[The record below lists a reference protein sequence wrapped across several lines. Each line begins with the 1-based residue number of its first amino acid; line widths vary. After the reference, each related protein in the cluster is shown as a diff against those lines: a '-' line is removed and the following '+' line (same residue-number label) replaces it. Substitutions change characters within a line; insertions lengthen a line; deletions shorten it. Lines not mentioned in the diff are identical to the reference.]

1 MSLRLAPN
9 ARTWLLLLCLLACAA
24 GEPYTIAPTAPR
36 LLFGNATVRAD
47 LQQQLSDGLEPAT
60 RFRDMVLGEIADPG
74 SRYAFQAHFAA
85 WMYQVTGTAGYAT
98 FAHDM
103 IIAQLAAEEA
113 LITAGQRA
121 EIAGDS
127 YLEVGPL
134 LGDMMLTLDWCP
146 GFFTTGERTRL
157 ITYANQTLYN
167 LWNPD
172 LATWGG
178 VSYPWSGWSIDNPA
192 NNYYYS
198 FLTATMMTGVATYGV
213 NPQAQA
219 WIDRFRSK
227 IDQLD
232 TFFATNLAGGGSQE
246 GTGYGTA
253 MMNLF
258 RVYYLW
264 QASTGENLADRN
276 THALNS
282 AYWFVH
288 TATPDSTFLAPTG
301 DHSRDSSAA
310 LYDYHR
316 SYLLALLRLHPADAG
331 ARVAKTLLEAAGI
344 TEMTNS
350 MNFWSDYLYN
360 QPALTGLPL
369 DTLSTAFYDP
379 FTGVFATRTG
389 WTPSA
394 TFLYQ
399 VAGPFTESHA
409 HRDQGSFVL
418 WKGGWLFDDQNI
430 RSQSGIEQD
439 ELYHNLVRFVGP
451 GGVITQVVDGPETQ
465 MLAVADN
472 AAFSYTSCD
481 TTPVYDGKPEVVTA
495 QRELLLIKPGC
506 LVVFDRASA
515 NSAAVSRVFGLN
527 MGTAPAIVGSKLTL
541 STGGHSAE
549 CWRLAPV
556 GLPWTTTAYPVGDF
570 PSGGVRAQATHNTGT
585 ASRFLHVI
593 GIDADVSAVSVSDTA
608 SATGVAIT
616 CADGRIA
623 TVRFNNTAPGGTLDL
638 RTAGGAVI
646 FNASLP
652 TTISKPPLTAMP
664 DTTPPVL
671 SAISVAAFTATTAT
685 IDWTTDEAADGQ
697 VDYGLSAVY
706 GGLSALASGPTTA
719 HSIVLTGLS
728 PGTTYHFRVTSRDA
742 ATNQSQSADHTFTTT
757 TTSEGTGAGGS
768 DAGRSD
774 SGSGA
779 CGAGLAVILLA
790 ALAVLGL
797 ARSRTHLRR

>member
-1 MSLRLAPN
+1 MSRRLAPI
-9 ARTWLLLLCLLACAA
+9 ARTWILLLCLLACAA
-24 GEPYTIAPTAPR
+24 GEPYAIAPTAPR

-85 WMYQVTGTAGYAT
+85 WMYQVTGTASYAQ

-113 LITAGQRA
+113 RIAAGQRA

-178 VSYPWSGWSIDNPA
+178 VAYPWSGWSIDNPA

-198 FLTATMMTGVATYGV
+198 FLTATMLTGVATYGA
-213 NPQAQA
+213 NGQAQA

-232 TFFATNLAGGGSQE
+232 TFFAANLAGGGSQE

-288 TATPDSTFLAPTG
+288 ATTPDSAFLAPTG
-301 DHSRDSSAA
+301 DHARDSSAA

-316 SYLLALLRLHPADAG
+316 SYLLALLKLHPADAG
-331 ARVAKTLLEAAGI
+331 ARVAKTLLETAGI
-344 TEMTNS
+344 TEMANS
-350 MNFWSDYLYN
+350 MNYWSDYLYN
-360 QPALTGLPL
+360 QPALSGLPL
-369 DTLSTAFYDP
+369 GTLSTAFYDP
-379 FTGVFATRTG
+379 YTGVFATRTG
-389 WTPSA
+389 WTSTA

-430 RSQSGIEQD
+430 RSHSGIEQD

-472 AAFSYTSCD
+472 ANFSYTSCD
-481 TTPVYDGKPEVVTA
+481 TKPAYDGKPEIIAA

-527 MGTAPAIVGSKLTL
+527 MATAPAISGSKLTL

-549 CWRLAPV
+549 CWRLAPA
-556 GLPWTTTAYPVGDF
+556 GLPWTTTAYPAGDF
-570 PSGGVRAQATHNTGT
+570 PGGGVRAQAAHSTGT
-585 ASRFLHVI
+585 ESRFLHVI
-593 GIDADVSAVSVSDTA
+593 GIDAEVSAVSASNTA
-608 SATGVAIT
+608 SETGAVIT
-616 CADGRIA
+616 FADGRTA
-623 TVRFNNTAPGGTLDL
+623 TVRFSNAAPGGTLDL
-638 RTAGGAVI
+638 RAPGGVVI
-646 FNASLP
+646 VNAALP
-652 TTISKPPLTAMP
+652 TTVTRPPLTAAP
-664 DTTPPVL
+664 DSTPPTL
-671 SAISVAAFTATTAT
+671 SGIITGALTATTAT
-685 IDWTTDEAADGQ
+685 IGWMTDEAADGQ
-697 VDYGLSAVY
+697 VEY
-706 GGLSALASGPTTA
+706 GPTASYGSTSSLAAGPSTA
-719 HSIVLTGLS
+719 HSILLSGLS
-728 PGTTYHFRVTSRDA
+728 PDTTYHFRVSSRDA
-742 ATNQSQSADHTFTTT
+742 AMNQSQSADHTFTTNAAGGGGGGA
-757 TTSEGTGAGGS
+757 SDDGDAGSGGSGGCGTG
-768 DAGRSD
+768 
-774 SGSGA
+774 
-779 CGAGLAVILLA
+779 LAAILLA
-790 ALAVLGL
+790 GLGVLGL
-797 ARSRTHLRR
+797 ARSRRRD